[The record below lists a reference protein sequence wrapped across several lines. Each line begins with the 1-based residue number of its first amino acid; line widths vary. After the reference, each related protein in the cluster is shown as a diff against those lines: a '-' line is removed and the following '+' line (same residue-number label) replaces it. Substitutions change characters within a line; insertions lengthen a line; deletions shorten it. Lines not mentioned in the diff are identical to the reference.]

1 MTPQQISQL
10 YMANICLDGLWLIPS
25 PTVADGLLQAFD
37 GEEVKD
43 LPPEIRDLI
52 VSAQW
57 SEDEIE
63 DLFAGEG
70 SSATEAWEQIAQLLP
85 QFVFAKVS
93 TPVQSYYAEGSASY
107 SWGHTHVATLG
118 ARDFDTLMKRVLAW
132 AEEADERDK
141 ARAAEKL
148 KAKA

>member
-1 MTPQQISQL
+1 MEASSPSFALAQWRPVRDSLSARGGIMTPQQISQL

-70 SSATEAWEQIAQLLP
+70 SSATE
-85 QFVFAKVS
+85 
-93 TPVQSYYAEGSASY
+93 
-107 SWGHTHVATLG
+107 
-118 ARDFDTLMKRVLAW
+118 
-132 AEEADERDK
+132 
-141 ARAAEKL
+141 
-148 KAKA
+148 